1 MTGRFD
7 AIVLGMGP
15 GGSVSWYSRPFGRR
29 GMDVRLGRQARR
41 VVSNRDG
48 ARVDLDDGEAV
59 EVDVI
64 VLGTGRRPRVQDLGL
79 ETVGIDVAAW
89 DGRGIPV
96 DEHCRF
102 GDGLWAVGDVTG
114 QALFTHVAKYQGR
127 VAADTICGRP
137 RRACYDGIPRVIFAD
152 PEIAA
157 VGMTGATARDRG
169 VEVATSEV
177 DLPATISRRGP
188 TKPSHEEPSAYWST
202 GTGGS
207 WSAPGRSPPL
217 LESRSTKPP
226 SPSGPRC
233 RSTPSSIRSL
243 NSRPTPRRTCPPWSR

>member
-1 MTGRFD
+1 M
-7 AIVLGMGP
+7 
-15 GGSVSWYSRPFGRR
+15 
-29 GMDVRLGRQARR
+29 RLGRQARR
-41 VVSNRDG
+41 VVGNRDG

-169 VEVATSEV
+169 VEVAMSEV
-177 DLPATISRRGP
+177 DLPATISRPWTYETEPRGTLGLLVDRHRRVLVGAWAVAPLAGESIHQAALAIRAAVPVDTLLDQVAQFP
-188 TKPSHEEPSAYWST
+188 TYTEAYLSAMEQMK
-202 GTGGS
+202 
-207 WSAPGRSPPL
+207 L
-217 LESRSTKPP
+217 
-226 SPSGPRC
+226 
-233 RSTPSSIRSL
+233 
-243 NSRPTPRRTCPPWSR
+243 